1 MKILVCAEA
10 VAGDV
15 APVSLELIGAA
26 RGLLGNSAGEVI
38 AFCAGGSPTKAQA
51 VLGAADRLVYAV
63 ADGRPLISAC
73 SYGEAVL
80 GVIAAEAPDLVIVP
94 YSANGLDVA
103 PFIAARRDLPLTS
116 YAVALAKSGD
126 GVTVTS
132 QIYGGKIRAQTE
144 LPLPAIVM
152 INPGSFD
159 EAAPKALAGER
170 ISVVPL
176 PAEPDAI
183 TLEELSFPNLAEI
196 NLASADKIVCVGR
209 GIGEE
214 ASIAEARAL
223 ADLLGAELAGSR
235 PVVDRGWLPKL
246 RQVGKSGQ
254 KVKPKLY
261 LALGVSGAPEHLE
274 GMAKSGMIVAVNTD
288 PNAPIFN
295 AAHYAATCDL
305 FELIESL
312 SSRLQASK
320 IE

>member
-10 VAGDV
+10 IAGDV
-15 APVSLELIGAA
+15 VPASLELIAAA
-26 RGLLGNSAGEVI
+26 RALLASSPGEVV
-38 AFCAGGSPTKAQA
+38 AFCAGESPAKAQT
-51 VLGAADRLVYAV
+51 VLGAADRLVYAAGNGQSLV
-63 ADGRPLISAC
+63 PAC
-73 SYGEAVL
+73 TYGEAAL
-80 GVIAAEAPDLVIVP
+80 AVIAAEAPDLVIVP

-103 PFIAARRDLPLTS
+103 PFIAGRRDLPLAS
-116 YAVALAKSGD
+116 YAVALAKSAG
-126 GVTVTS
+126 GITVTS

-159 EAAPKALAGER
+159 ESLPTALASER
-170 ISVVPL
+170 VSVVPL
-176 PAEPDAI
+176 PAASNGI
-183 TLEELSFPNLAEI
+183 TLERLNFPNLSEI
-196 NLASADKIVCVGR
+196 NLAAAEKIVCVGR

-235 PVVDRGWLPKL
+235 PVIDRGWLPKL

-254 KVKPKLY
+254 KVKPKFY

-274 GMAKSGMIVAVNTD
+274 GMAKSGMIIAVNTD

-312 SSRLQASK
+312 STRLQTSK
-320 IE
+320 IG

>member
-10 VAGDV
+10 VAADV

-26 RGLLGNSAGEVI
+26 RGLLGDSAGEVI
-38 AFCAGGSPTKAQA
+38 AFCAGAAPAAAQA

-63 ADGRPLISAC
+63 ADGHSLVPAC
-73 SYGEAVL
+73 TYGEAVL
-80 GVIAAEAPDLVIVP
+80 AVIAAEAPDLVIVP

-116 YAVALAKSGD
+116 YAVALARSAG
-126 GVTVTS
+126 GITVTS
-132 QIYGGKIRAQTE
+132 QIYGGKIKAETE
-144 LPLPAIVM
+144 LPLPAIIM

-159 EAAPKALAGER
+159 ELAPTALASER
-170 ISVVPL
+170 VSVVPL
-176 PAEPDAI
+176 PAGQNGI
-183 TLEELSFPNLAEI
+183 TLEKLSFPNLSEI
-196 NLASADKIVCVGR
+196 NLAAAEKIVCVGR

-214 ASIAEARAL
+214 TSIAEARAL

-274 GMAKSGMIVAVNTD
+274 GMAKSSMIVAVNTD
-288 PNAPIFN
+288 PNAPIFT

-312 SSRLQASK
+312 STRLQASK
-320 IE
+320 TG